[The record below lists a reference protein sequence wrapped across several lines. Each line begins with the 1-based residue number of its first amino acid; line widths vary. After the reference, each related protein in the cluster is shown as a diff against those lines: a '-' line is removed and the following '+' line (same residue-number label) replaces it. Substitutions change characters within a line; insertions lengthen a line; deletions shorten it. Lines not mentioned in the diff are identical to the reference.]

1 MKRVC
6 LAVFAVLL
14 FSGSG
19 SASAA
24 GWQSLG
30 RVNALTATPD
40 PVLCQQRVINHYWSS
55 KPTYYPTAVNVY
67 SANNIQFVFDVDV
80 SALSKLVSN
89 APSNSRFPT
98 AVNAYNAQTGAKSLY
113 GTVTVGQYPGVGI
126 NTSYVDA
133 SGLVQ
138 GLGWS
143 VVASEQQ
150 YYEVQQFCPQ

>member
-1 MKRVC
+1 MKPLC
-6 LAVFAVLL
+6 LAVLAVLA
-14 FSGSG
+14 FSG

-55 KPTYYPTAVNVY
+55 KPIYYPTAVNVY
-67 SANNIQFVFDVDV
+67 WANNIQFVFDLDV
-80 SALSKLVSN
+80 RALSNLVSN

-113 GTVTVGQYPGVGI
+113 GTVSVGQYPGVGI
-126 NTSYVDA
+126 NASYVDA
-133 SGLVQ
+133 NGLVQ

-143 VVASEQQ
+143 VVASELQ